1 MPDALPPP
9 LVRTMERPS
18 KYCGGMRALP
28 EEFEVSAL
36 IGSLADGWGFEVEAA
51 DYAAVGGGSYHWVV
65 RDLGGTR
72 GFVTVD
78 DLDVK
83 PWLGDTRESAFDGLK
98 RAFDVSVALRDS
110 GLDFVVAPILAG
122 DGETVRRIGPRH
134 AIALFPFVDG
144 QAGEFGQ
151 YDTAE
156 RAAIFTM
163 LADVHQATPAAAS
176 LARTVDLDL
185 PGRGELESA
194 LQALDQTWSGGP
206 FSEPARQILARHA
219 SGVAERLSLF
229 DRLAADV
236 ARRSC
241 NWVVTHGEPHAG
253 NVMRTRDGHV
263 LIDWDTVALAPAERD
278 LWMLV
283 GESAGLATI
292 YTDATGHE
300 LDQLAVDFFRL
311 TWDLA
316 DTAAF
321 THQLRSPH
329 RHSEDTVRAFEAL
342 SYYMTT
348 WDRWEAGG
356 AANR

>member
-1 MPDALPPP
+1 
-9 LVRTMERPS
+9 
-18 KYCGGMRALP
+18 MRALP
-28 EEFEVSAL
+28 EEFKVSAL
-36 IGSLADGWGFEVEAA
+36 IDSLADGWGFDVDAA
-51 DYAAVGGGSYHWVV
+51 DYAAVGAGSYHWVV
-65 RDLGGTR
+65 RDHEGRR

-83 PWLGDTRESAFDGLK
+83 PWLGDTRASAFDGLK
-98 RAFDVSVALRDS
+98 RAFDAAVALRDS
-110 GLDFVVAPILAG
+110 GLEFVVAPILAG
-122 DGETVRRIGPRH
+122 GGDTVRRVGPRY
-134 AIALFPFVDG
+134 AIALFPFVAG
-144 QAGEFGQ
+144 QAGEFGR
-151 YDTAE
+151 YDATE

-163 LADVHQATPAAAS
+163 LAELHQSTPAAS
-176 LARTVDLDL
+176 MPRTVDLGL
-185 PGRGELESA
+185 PARGELESA

-206 FSEPARQILARHA
+206 LSEPARQTLARHA
-219 SGVAERLSLF
+219 SEVVELLSLF

-236 ARRSC
+236 AQRSS

-253 NVMRTRDGHV
+253 NVMRTEDGHV

-283 GESAGLATI
+283 RDSPSPATV

-300 LDQLAVDFFRL
+300 LDQVAVDFFRL

-316 DTAAF
+316 DTATY

-348 WDRWEAGG
+348 WDQWEAGG